1 MTSVTD
7 IVNYGGSSAANAA
20 AADRE
25 SLGQKD
31 FLKLMMTQFQFQDPF
46 KPVDGTQFL
55 GQLAQFSTV
64 NGIDGMQTSLA
75 SLVDSFR
82 SDQMLTG
89 AGLVGRNVLVPSNE
103 AVLGAEGTITGAI
116 EVPTGAQEVVVAVKD
131 STGQLVRRFSVP
143 ADAGLRDFEWDGK
156 LEDGTR
162 APAGTY
168 ELEAT
173 GIAGT
178 TTASLEMLM
187 ADRVGSV
194 TLDSRTQSLVLN
206 TATQGTVAFAQV
218 RRIF

>member
-1 MTSVTD
+1 MTTVNDVT
-7 IVNYGGSSAANAA
+7 NSGNSAAAA
-20 AADRE
+20 RADRE

-103 AVLGAEGTITGAI
+103 AVLGATGTITGAI

-178 TTASLEMLM
+178 TTASLEMLL